1 MAFFKNIFFTILLRL
16 KRSLLK
22 QKGFYSCDHSFFV
35 SLSLWRIRW
44 IYGRGECLRTRVVI
58 SIPCANLAKNSF
70 EDSQLVTH
78 HSSTRITSRHAEAV
92 KKKKK
97 FNRTTRAHI
106 QNTGNNRL
114 PIHHSKANQRRTT
127 YSPSQKIC
135 AVTQHQCCMFFQG
148 PSLSPDFHV
157 YNQQ

>member
-1 MAFFKNIFFTILLRL
+1 M
-16 KRSLLK
+16 K

-78 HSSTRITSRHAEAV
+78 HSSTPITSRGR

-97 FNRTTRAHI
+97 ISIGQLALTYRTREIIDFPYITA
-106 QNTGNNRL
+106 RL
-114 PIHHSKANQRRTT
+114 TKEEPHTARVRKSVPLHSISAA
-127 YSPSQKIC
+127 C
-135 AVTQHQCCMFFQG
+135 FFKVR
-148 PSLSPDFHV
+148 H
-157 YNQQ
+157 

>member
-1 MAFFKNIFFTILLRL
+1 MAVLKKYIF
-16 KRSLLK
+16 
-22 QKGFYSCDHSFFV
+22 HSFTKVKEILIEAERLLFLWPLFV

-78 HSSTRITSRHAEAV
+78 HSSTPITSRGR

-97 FNRTTRAHI
+97 ISIGQLALTYRTREIIDFPYITA
-106 QNTGNNRL
+106 RL
-114 PIHHSKANQRRTT
+114 TKEEPHTAPVRKSVPLHSISAA
-127 YSPSQKIC
+127 C
-135 AVTQHQCCMFFQG
+135 FFKVR
-148 PSLSPDFHV
+148 H
-157 YNQQ
+157 